1 MVNPDVW
8 RNAVRSV
15 SAEAASYMADHDV
28 WLDVVRSV
36 WLRPQFRWS
45 IMTSGAMLYGLFRLR
60 PQVTWPIM
68 MSSVMLYG
76 LFG

>member
-1 MVNPDVW
+1 MVDHDVW
-8 RNAVRSV
+8 RNAVRSD
-15 SAEAASYMADHDV
+15 SAEAAAYMADHDV
-28 WLDVVRSV
+28 LCDVVRSV

-60 PQVTWPIM
+60 PQLIWPIM
-68 MSSVMLYG
+68 MSGSMLYG